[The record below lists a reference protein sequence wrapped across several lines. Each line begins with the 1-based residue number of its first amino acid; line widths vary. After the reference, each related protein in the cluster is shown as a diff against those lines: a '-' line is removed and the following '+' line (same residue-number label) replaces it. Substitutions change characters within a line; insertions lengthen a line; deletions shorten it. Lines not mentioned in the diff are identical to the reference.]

1 MKKFTLELD
10 ETNAENFFES
20 LNRLSW
26 DIDTEL
32 IDIEFQSER
41 GETKVWSEFIGDYTY
56 PLKERYEVVKEQK
69 DIVDE
74 VITQLL
80 VQLDKPQ

>member
-41 GETKVWSEFIGDYTY
+41 GETKVWSEFIGDYIY
-56 PLKERYEVVKEQK
+56 PLKERYAVVKEQK

>member
-32 IDIEFQSER
+32 IDIEFQLKR
-41 GETKVWSEFIGDYTY
+41 GETKVWSEFIGDYVY
-56 PLKERYEVVKEQK
+56 PLKERYVVVKEQK